1 MDMRPIHIPNIK
13 LSPDRLSIM
22 VSNND
27 DILLSFCWKK
37 KPKHGVITS
46 YGLLWENY
54 DEFRKDADNTCHEF
68 YQLLVIY
75 PNNRVIAPC
84 HADEVYN
91 LHINPITGEKLP
103 SESGMEK

>member
-1 MDMRPIHIPNIK
+1 MSTRPINIPNIK
-13 LSPDRLSIM
+13 LPQDTLLMM

-37 KPKHGVITS
+37 KPKYGVITS

-54 DEFRKDADNTCHEF
+54 DEFRKDADSTCHEF

-91 LHINPITGEKLP
+91 SRINPITGEKLP
-103 SESGMEK
+103 ELGTGK